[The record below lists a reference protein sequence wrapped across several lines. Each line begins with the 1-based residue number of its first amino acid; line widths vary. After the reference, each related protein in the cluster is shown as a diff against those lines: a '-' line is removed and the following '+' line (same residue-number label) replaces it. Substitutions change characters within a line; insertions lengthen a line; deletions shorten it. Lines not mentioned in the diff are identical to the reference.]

1 MTPSASKRSEFT
13 RDRGLCFHS
22 LPAHLCLS
30 LSCPDAYLFRGCVF
44 LNCIREFH
52 AYRLRESRD
61 HVAVLTIQAVV
72 GPAEDPDVDSACLS
86 YRRHRRNLVRLGRS
100 A

>member
-1 MTPSASKRSEFT
+1 M
-13 RDRGLCFHS
+13 
-22 LPAHLCLS
+22 
-30 LSCPDAYLFRGCVF
+30 
-44 LNCIREFH
+44 NCIREFH

-86 YRRHRRNLVRLGRS
+86 YRRHRRKPRAVGAISVAASKLMQNKRASGIPTGKHLITLGS
-100 A
+100 CKFGLD